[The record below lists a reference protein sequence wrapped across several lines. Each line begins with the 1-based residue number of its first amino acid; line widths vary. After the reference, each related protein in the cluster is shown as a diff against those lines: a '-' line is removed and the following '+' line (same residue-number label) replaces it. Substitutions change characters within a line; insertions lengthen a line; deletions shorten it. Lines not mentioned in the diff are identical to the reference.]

1 MFSFSIQRRVLYGET
16 DKMGY
21 LYYGNYASY
30 YETGRVESMRSIGL
44 VYKELEDKGIIMP
57 VLDMSVK
64 YLKPAFYDDLLTIKT
79 ILPEFPDGF
88 KLYFQYEIFNQHNQ
102 LLNTGDSTLIFFDA
116 KIRKP
121 VQAEEV
127 LEGKLDA
134 FFGRIK

>member
-1 MFSFSIQRRVLYGET
+1 MFSFPTQRRVLYGET

>member
-1 MFSFSIQRRVLYGET
+1 MFSFSTQRRVLYGET

-121 VQAEEV
+121 IQAEEV
-127 LEGKLDA
+127 LEGKLGA
-134 FFGRIK
+134 FFDRIK

>member
-1 MFSFSIQRRVLYGET
+1 MFSFSTQRRVLYGET

-121 VQAEEV
+121 IQAEEV

-134 FFGRIK
+134 FFDRIK